1 MRLRRIVGLLLVALV
16 ALAAGGC
23 GREKGGGGGGGG
35 SDPGITSKEIKLGGS
50 YPFSGPAS
58 AYRTIGDGAKAY
70 FDMVNAKG
78 GVNGRKIKFITLDDA
93 YEPPRAVQNARR
105 LIQQEKVF
113 ALFNTLGTAN
123 NAAIMKS
130 VNQQKVPQLFVATGA
145 SIFGSDVKGSPYTT
159 GWQPDYVTEAKV
171 YVDYLKKKK
180 PNAKVAVLYQN
191 DAFGKDLLGGFQ
203 NAVKG
208 TSIKVIAKQSYEVTD
223 PTISSQMAK
232 LKGSGADTF
241 LNVTTPKFSAQAIV
255 AAAKLG
261 WKPLHILN
269 NVGASKALVLKPAG
283 LKNAQGIISTTY
295 FKDPEDPKWAND
307 AAMKEY
313 KAGLKKS
320 SPRSDPNDP
329 FHVYGWGAAET
340 MTDALKGM
348 KKPTR
353 ASLME
358 AVRSTNEKVP
368 ILLPGIDVK
377 LDGESDGFPIE
388 AMQIERFEGQS
399 WKLQGNVVQAPH

>member
-1 MRLRRIVGLLLVALV
+1 MKGRIFGLLLIALVALV
-16 ALAAGGC
+16 AAGC
-23 GREKGGGGGGGG
+23 GRDESGGGGGGG
-35 SDPGITSKEIKLGGS
+35 SADPGITDKQITLGGS

-58 AYRTIGDGAKAY
+58 AYRTIAEGAKAY
-70 FDMVNAKG
+70 FDKVNAEG
-78 GVNGRKIKFITLDDA
+78 GVNGRKIKFVTLDDA
-93 YEPPRAVQNARR
+93 YEPPRAVQNARK
-105 LIQQEKVF
+105 LIQQDKVF

-145 SIFGSDVKGSPYTT
+145 SIFGSNVKQFPYTT
-159 GWQPDYVTEAKV
+159 GWQPDYVTEANV
-171 YVDYLKKKK
+171 YVDYLKKQK

-191 DAFGKDLLGGFQ
+191 DAFGKDLLGGFV
-203 NAVKG
+203 NAAKG
-208 TSIKVIAKQSYEVTD
+208 SNIKVVAKQSYEPTD
-223 PTISSQMAK
+223 PTVSSQMAK

-241 LNVTTPKFSAQAIV
+241 LNITTPKFSAQAIV
-255 AAAKLG
+255 ATGKLG
-261 WKPLHILN
+261 WHPLHILN

-283 LKNAQGIISTTY
+283 LKNAQGIVSTTY

-307 AAMKEY
+307 SAMKEY
-313 KAGLKKS
+313 KQNLKKF

-329 FHVYGWGAAET
+329 FHVYGWGAAQT
-340 MTDALKGM
+340 MTDALKRM

-377 LDGESDGFPIE
+377 LDGTTDGFPIE
-388 AMQIERFEGQS
+388 AMQIQKFEGEN
-399 WKLQGNVVQAPH
+399 WKLQGKVVQAPH

>member
-1 MRLRRIVGLLLVALV
+1 MRGKSILGLLLVALV
-16 ALAAGGC
+16 ALVGAGC
-23 GREKGGGGGGGG
+23 GRDSGGSGGG
-35 SDPGITSKEIKLGGS
+35 SDPGITNKQVTLGGS

-58 AYRTIGDGAKAY
+58 AYRTIAEGAKAY

-78 GVNGRKIKFITLDDA
+78 GVNGRKIKFVTLDDA

-105 LIQQEKVF
+105 LIQQDKVF

-145 SIFGSDVKGSPYTT
+145 SMFGSDVKQSPYTT

-171 YVDYLKKKK
+171 YVDYLKKQK

-191 DAFGKDLLGGFQ
+191 DAFGKDLLDGFQ

-208 TSIKVIAKQSYEVTD
+208 SSIKVIAKQSYEVTD

-232 LKGSGADTF
+232 LKSSGADTF
-241 LNVTTPKFSAQAIV
+241 LNITTPKFSAQAI
-255 AAAKLG
+255 AATAKLG
-261 WKPLHILN
+261 WHPLHILN
-269 NVGASKALVLKPAG
+269 NVGASKALVLKPVG

-313 KAGLKKS
+313 KAGLKKYH
-320 SPRSDPNDP
+320 PHADTNDP

-340 MTDALKGM
+340 MTDALKRM

-358 AVRSTNEKVP
+358 AVRSMNEKVA

-377 LDGESDGFPIE
+377 LDGQSDGFPIE
-388 AMQIERFEGQS
+388 AMQIQKF
-399 WKLQGNVVQAPH
+399 

>member
-1 MRLRRIVGLLLVALV
+1 MRGKIVVLLALAAALV
-16 ALAAGGC
+16 AAGC
-23 GREKGGGGGGGG
+23 GRSSSDDGGG
-35 SDPGITSKEIKLGGS
+35 SKSPGITDNEVTLGGS

-58 AYRTIGDGAKAY
+58 AYRTIAEGAKAY
-70 FDMVNAKG
+70 FDKINAEG

-93 YEPPRAVQNARR
+93 YEPPRAVQNARK
-105 LIQQEKVF
+105 LIQQDKVF

-130 VNQQKVPQLFVATGA
+130 VNQQKVPQLFVATGG
-145 SIFGSDVKGSPYTT
+145 SIFGNDVKQFPYTT

-171 YVDYLKKKK
+171 YVDYLKKQK

-191 DAFGKDLLGGFQ
+191 DAFGKDLLKGFTDAA
-203 NAVKG
+203 NG
-208 TSIKVIAKQSYEVTD
+208 SNIKVVAKQSYEATD
-223 PTISSQMAK
+223 PTVSSQMAK

-241 LNVTTPKFSAQAIV
+241 LNITTPKFSAQAIV

-261 WKPLHILN
+261 WHPLHILN

-283 LKNAQGIISTTY
+283 LKNAQGIVSTTY

-313 KAGLKKS
+313 KAGLKKF
-320 SPRSDPNDP
+320 SPRSDPLDP
-329 FHVYGWGAAET
+329 FHVYGWGAAQT
-340 MTDALKGM
+340 MTDALKRM

-377 LDGESDGFPIE
+377 LDGQSDGFPIE
-388 AMQIERFEGQS
+388 AMQIQKFQGQN
-399 WKLQGNVVQAPH
+399 WKLQGQVVQAPH